1 MDIRFSTSDGKEL
14 YKLTRWNYP
23 DSFRV
28 SSFGPRSSVFRL
40 NSHRK
45 YATGTSMHNY
55 INN

>member
-1 MDIRFSTSDGKEL
+1 MDIRFSTSDGNEL

-23 DSFRV
+23 YSFRV